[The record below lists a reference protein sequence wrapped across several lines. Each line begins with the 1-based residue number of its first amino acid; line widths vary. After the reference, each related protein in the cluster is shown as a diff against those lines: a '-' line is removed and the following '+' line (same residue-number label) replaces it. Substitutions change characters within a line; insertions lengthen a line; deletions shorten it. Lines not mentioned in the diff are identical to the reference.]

1 MHGNKTCLLTNVGYK
16 MATGGLVGG
25 LEGIR
30 NPGAL
35 TSLIIVVVLALCCLI
50 AFASRLFAVI
60 RFESIIHEFDPW
72 FNYRATHRLSTF
84 GYYDFLNWFDER
96 AWYPLG
102 RIVGGTIYPG
112 LMVTAGLLHWVLN
125 SLHITVHI
133 RDVCVFLAPLFSG
146 LTSIATFFLTKE
158 LWSSGAGLF
167 AACFIAIVPGYI
179 SRSVAGSYDNE
190 GVAIFALQLTYFLWI
205 KALKKGS
212 VFWAVCCAL
221 SYFYMVSAWGGY
233 VFIINLIPL
242 HVFVLLLMQRF
253 SSRVYVAYTTFFILG
268 LLLSMQIPFVG
279 FQPIRTSEHMAS
291 AGVFLLLQVYCF
303 LDYVRSRTTKQQF
316 RSLFFLAILVM
327 CVVLVVGVIAL
338 TYAGYIAPWSG
349 RFYSLWDTGYAKI
362 HIPIIASV
370 SEHQPTTWSSFFFD
384 LHVLSCTFPVGI
396 WLCIHK
402 INDERVFVVLYAV
415 FAAYFAGVMVRLM
428 LTLTPVVCM
437 LAGITFSA
445 TLSYFIKDDDN
456 EGNSKNKKEN
466 KKRASIARNNDNGE
480 YAMVGDDDDS
490 EGDEAQNAESQ
501 SPRSL
506 YDKAGKSNRA
516 AKKSSSS
523 SAPPTGGKKNKQ
535 EFVGL
540 GANVKGLVMMSFLLM
555 LMLFVVHCTWV
566 TSNAYSSPSVVLAS
580 YNNDGSRVIL
590 DDFREAY
597 HWLRQNTH
605 DRARV
610 MSWWDY
616 GYQIAGM
623 ANRTTLVD
631 NNTWNNSH
639 IALVGKAMASTED
652 KSIEIMRML
661 DVDYVL
667 IIFGGMIGYS
677 GDDIN
682 KFLWMVRI
690 AEGEHPGDIKESKYF
705 TQNGEFRVDKGG
717 SPTLLNCLMYKMS
730 YYRFGE
736 LQMDFRSPPGYDR
749 TRNVEIGNKNIKFE
763 HLEEAYTSEHWLVR
777 IYKVKKPANRVPLGR
792 PPVSK
797 HYKAKHISRKT
808 SKKRRGFI
816 KNKLETKK
824 GLRSRP
830 VTNQKTT
837 KRSRKANKRSL

>member
-1 MHGNKTCLLTNVGYK
+1 
-16 MATGGLVGG
+16 
-25 LEGIR
+25 
-30 NPGAL
+30 
-35 TSLIIVVVLALCCLI
+35 
-50 AFASRLFAVI
+50 RLFAVI

-72 FNYRATHRLSTF
+72 FNYRATHRLTTY

-112 LMVTAGLLHWVLN
+112 LMVTAGLLHWVMN
-125 SLHITVHI
+125 TLHLTVHI

-146 LTSIATFFLTKE
+146 LTSIATFFLTRE

-291 AGVFLLLQVYCF
+291 AGINICTFSTRRFYLEYLIIQNLLQPTMKLFVDLLLHAVPKF
-303 LDYVRSRTTKQQF
+303 L
-316 RSLFFLAILVM
+316 M
-327 CVVLVVGVIAL
+327 L
-338 TYAGYIAPWSG
+338 TPTSGYIAPWSG

-384 LHVLSCTFPVGI
+384 LHVLSCTFPAGI

-402 INDERVFVVLYAV
+402 INDERVFGEILINVVRLHKLTLCLCFLLLVLYAV

-445 TLSYFIKDDDN
+445 TLSYFIKVISYQ
-456 EGNSKNKKEN
+456 GS
-466 KKRASIARNNDNGE
+466 
-480 YAMVGDDDDS
+480 VGS
-490 EGDEAQNAESQ
+490 
-501 SPRSL
+501 
-506 YDKAGKSNRA
+506 
-516 AKKSSSS
+516 
-523 SAPPTGGKKNKQ
+523 
-535 EFVGL
+535 
-540 GANVKGLVMMSFLLM
+540 KGLVMMSFLLI

-605 DRARV
+605 ERARV

-777 IYKVKKPANRVPLGR
+777 IYKVKKPENRTP
-792 PPVSK
+792 
-797 HYKAKHISRKT
+797 
-808 SKKRRGFI
+808 
-816 KNKLETKK
+816 
-824 GLRSRP
+824 
-830 VTNQKTT
+830 
-837 KRSRKANKRSL
+837 